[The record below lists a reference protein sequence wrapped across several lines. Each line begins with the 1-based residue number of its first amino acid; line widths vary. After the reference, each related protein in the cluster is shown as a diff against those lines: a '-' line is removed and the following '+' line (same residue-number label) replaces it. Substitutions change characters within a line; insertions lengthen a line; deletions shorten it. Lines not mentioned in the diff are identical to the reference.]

1 MSSPSQSHNK
11 LDPAAASTLQAMDT
25 PELEHIKKVWEAMKG
40 NSPIYDFLL
49 GDQHLTFLS
58 ASRGSFKAHLK
69 LSAKHVNSRKT
80 IHGGVTATLVD
91 WAGGLAI
98 ATHGLEKTGA
108 SVDIHVNYISTAH
121 VGDLIEIEGT
131 ANKVGRSM
139 AFTSVKLT
147 KLVDGELGP
156 IIATAS
162 HTKYIRQ

>member
-1 MSSPSQSHNK
+1 
-11 LDPAAASTLQAMDT
+11 MDT
-25 PELEHIKKVWEAMKG
+25 PELEHIKNVWNGMRG

-49 GDQHLTFLS
+49 GNHDLTFIS
-58 ASRGSFKAHLK
+58 ACKGSFKAHLK
-69 LSAKHVNSRKT
+69 LGPEHVNSRKT
-80 IHGGVTATLVD
+80 IHGGVTATFVD

-121 VGDLIEIEGT
+121 VDDIIEIEGI

-139 AFTSVKLT
+139 AFTSVKIT
-147 KLVDGELGP
+147 KIVDGEIGP

>member
-1 MSSPSQSHNK
+1 
-11 LDPAAASTLQAMDT
+11 MDT
-25 PELEHIKKVWEAMKG
+25 PELEHIKWVWEGMRG

-49 GDQHLTFLS
+49 GDQHLTFIS

-69 LSAKHVNSRKT
+69 LSTNHVNSRKT

-131 ANKVGRSM
+131 ANRVGRSM
-139 AFTSVKLT
+139 AFTSVKVT
-147 KLVDGELGP
+147 KLVDGELGA